1 MTYKALGSEEYQDY
15 LSRCGEDYGEHYD
28 VKIKASQLL
37 FDNLAN
43 TFVTPVFN
51 GSASLRDASGQ
62 MIESVVKSTRRGETV
77 DDAYLDKLFDDVTA
91 LYHLDDASRM
101 ASSGPADLG
110 PLPGTAVALLSAL
123 GAAWVLIGAAVL
135 VGRLRK
141 KSNK

>member
-1 MTYKALGSEEYQDY
+1 MEQIILNILEAL
-15 LSRCGEDYGEHYD
+15 
-28 VKIKASQLL
+28 
-37 FDNLAN
+37 
-43 TFVTPVFN
+43 
-51 GSASLRDASGQ
+51 
-62 MIESVVKSTRRGETV
+62 RRGETV